1 MIQSRFSKLLWLLG
15 LAVVFYVACN
25 PNPPAATHLI
35 NDKLAHFLV
44 FLIIGFSGQVIWK
57 SNQVNFKLLWFLAS
71 YGAAIEIV
79 QHYVPGRFFSVLDW
93 LMDIL
98 GLIVAVLMFKLTH
111 RK

>member
-1 MIQSRFSKLLWLLG
+1 MIQSRVSKILWLLS
-15 LAVVFYVACN
+15 LVIIFYVAIDS
-25 PNPPAATHLI
+25 NPPAATHLI
-35 NDKLAHFLV
+35 NDKIAHFLV
-44 FLIIGFSGQVIWK
+44 FLIIGFTGQVIWK
-57 SNQVNFKLLWFLAS
+57 SNQLNFKLLGFLAS